1 MKLWD
6 IKEYILE
13 GKGGKDL
20 VIRKQKQEPSFTADL
35 PLSVPGVLGLDYAEL
50 FAETMIRHVQSYL
63 EIIDYGIK
71 VGVISDVVNL
81 KDNPSD
87 LPIYVKL
94 AGNGQAVG
102 LVDTEGN
109 VISND
114 WKGNRKRLIFY
125 SNIDV
130 RRDVFQTIREI
141 DDRGWKGRNQLFRAL
156 KLSYVNNLN
165 IDFDR
170 YERELREKGVIDLR
184 NDWLIPSLEPDKW
197 STYEEHRVMAREVT
211 ETYKYSISISV
222 GRPSLMIYEG
232 IQH

>member
-1 MKLWD
+1 M
-6 IKEYILE
+6 
-13 GKGGKDL
+13 
-20 VIRKQKQEPSFTADL
+20 QPSFFVNN
-35 PLSVPGVLGLDYAEL
+35 VPTEVFEKFESRL
-50 FAETMIRHVQSYL
+50 
-63 EIIDYGIK
+63 
-71 VGVISDVVNL
+71 L
-81 KDNPSD
+81 KIGYYD
-87 LPIYVKL
+87 
-94 AGNGQAVG
+94 
-102 LVDTEGN
+102 
-109 VISND
+109 
-114 WKGNRKRLIFY
+114 GNRERLIFY

-141 DDRGWKGRNQLFRAL
+141 EDRGWKGRNQLFRAL
-156 KLSYVNNLN
+156 KLSYVNNLK

>member
-20 VIRKQKQEPSFTADL
+20 VIRKQKQGPSFTTDL

-50 FAETMIRHVQSYL
+50 FTETMIRHVQSYL

-94 AGNGQAVG
+94 AGNGQAIG

-114 WKGNRKRLIFY
+114 WKVNRERLIFY

-141 DDRGWKGRNQLFRAL
+141 EDRGWKGRNQLFRAL
-156 KLSYVNNLN
+156 KLSYVNNLK

-197 STYEEHRVMAREVT
+197 STYEEHGMIAREVQRQMNT
-211 ETYKYSISISV
+211 ISISV
-222 GRPSLMIYEG
+222 ERPSLMIYG
-232 IQH
+232 I

>member
-20 VIRKQKQEPSFTADL
+20 VIRKQKQEPSFTTDL

-94 AGNGQAVG
+94 AGNGQAIG

-125 SNIDV
+125 SNKDV
-130 RRDVFQTIREI
+130 MRELYKTIREI
-141 DDRGWKGRNQLFRAL
+141 EDRGWKGRNQLFRAL
-156 KLSYVNNLN
+156 KLSYVNNLK

-170 YERELREKGVIDLR
+170 YEEELGERGVIDLK

-197 STYEEHRVMAREVT
+197 STYEEHGMMAREVT
-211 ETYKYSISISV
+211 EMDEYSISISIK
-222 GRPSLMIYEG
+222 RPSLMIYEG
-232 IQH
+232 IQR

>member
-6 IKEYILE
+6 IKEYILAV
-13 GKGGKDL
+13 KGGKDV
-20 VIRKQKQEPSFTADL
+20 VIRKQKQEASFTADV

-87 LPIYVKL
+87 PPIYVKL
-94 AGNGQAVG
+94 AGNGQAIG

-114 WKGNRKRLIFY
+114 WKGNRERLIFY

-141 DDRGWKGRNQLFRAL
+141 EDRGCKGRNQLFRAL
-156 KLSYVNNLN
+156 KLSYVNNLK

-170 YERELREKGVIDLR
+170 YEEELREGGVIDLK

-197 STYEEHRVMAREVT
+197 STYEEHKVMEREVT

-222 GRPSLMIYEG
+222 GRPSLLIYEG